1 MSHPESPDPKFPA
14 DSQAGSAR
22 PPRVDLEKARPTDG
36 LFRPL
41 APEGHFQPSALSG
54 GPWDPKHQHGGA
66 ISGLLTHCLDRLP
79 APVPMR
85 ITRLTIEMFRGVPL
99 SPLRVETRALRAGK
113 RIQSLEANLFDGET
127 QVARATALRMRRDEA
142 LAEVAS
148 NSPLAAE
155 VARRPDKVL
164 SLATAKRFEDGAIP
178 IPGFVRSVELSS
190 FQTSVRE
197 GMPATVWARLLCRV
211 VEGVDPSP
219 TVRLATLVDF
229 ASGTGSPLDYT
240 RWTSINPDLTIH
252 VLREPRTDWIA
263 IHGATHFAADGIGQS
278 SATIYDEEG
287 LVARVQAC
295 LLLDR
300 RPARE

>member
-1 MSHPESPDPKFPA
+1 MQLA
-14 DSQAGSAR
+14 
-22 PPRVDLEKARPTDG
+22 DLEKARPEDG
-36 LFRPL
+36 IFRALPE
-41 APEGHFQPSALSG
+41 EGHFLPSPLSG
-54 GPWDPKHQHGGA
+54 GPWDPKFQHGGA
-66 ISGLLTHCLDRLP
+66 VSGLLARSLDRMP

-85 ITRLTIEMFRGVPL
+85 IARLTIEMFRGVPL
-99 SPLRVETRALRAGK
+99 TPLRVETRVVRGGK
-113 RIQSLEANLFDGET
+113 RIQSVEANLFDGTT
-127 QVARATALRMRRDEA
+127 QVARATALRMRRDDK
-142 LAEVAS
+142 LADIAS
-148 NSPLAAE
+148 QAPLGPE
-155 VARRPDKVL
+155 IPRRPDIVL
-164 SLATAKRFEDGAIP
+164 SLATARRFADGAIP

-211 VEGVDPSP
+211 VEGEDPSP

-240 RWTSINPDLTIH
+240 RWTSINPDLSIH
-252 VLREPRTDWIA
+252 VLREPRTEWIA
-263 IHGATHFAADGIGQS
+263 IHGTTNFGDDGTGQS

-300 RPARE
+300 RD

>member
-1 MSHPESPDPKFPA
+1 MSHPESPDRKSKATLAP
-14 DSQAGSAR
+14 D
-22 PPRVDLEKARPTDG
+22 EKARPTDG
-36 LFRPL
+36 IFRPL
-41 APEGHFQPSALSG
+41 EAEGHFLPSALSG
-54 GPWDPKHQHGGA
+54 GPWNPKHQHGGA
-66 ISGLLTHCLDRLP
+66 VSGLLTHCLDRWP

-99 SPLRVETRALRAGK
+99 TPLRVEIRPLREG
-113 RIQSLEANLFDGET
+113 RRVQSLEANLFDGAT
-127 QVARATALRMRRDEA
+127 QVARATALRMRRDTA

-148 NSPLAAE
+148 NAPLTAE
-155 VARRPDKVL
+155 VAQRPEKVL

-178 IPGFVRSVELSS
+178 IPGFVRSVELAS
-190 FQTSVRE
+190 FRTSVRE
-197 GMPATVWARLLCRV
+197 GMPATVLARLLCRV
-211 VEGVDPSP
+211 VEGVEPSP

-263 IHGATHFAADGIGQS
+263 IHGATHFADDGIGQS

-300 RPARE
+300 RD